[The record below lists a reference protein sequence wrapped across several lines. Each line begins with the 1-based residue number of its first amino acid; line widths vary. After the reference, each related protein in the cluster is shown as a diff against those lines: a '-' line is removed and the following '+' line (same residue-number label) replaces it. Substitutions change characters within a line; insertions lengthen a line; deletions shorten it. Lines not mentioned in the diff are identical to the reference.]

1 MRALSA
7 KIPDMKAEI
16 IQKFDTLLQTE
27 DLNAIKQEVRDL
39 RDSYNALT
47 REEQHA
53 QQEKWNAEE
62 HEEGQDFA
70 FVPAEEDE
78 RFEALLVQYKERVR
92 EQKEKIAAGQKA
104 NFEAKNTV
112 LNELEALI
120 RDEENVGKAF
130 EVFKELNERWSSIGD
145 IPGDKLRDLQD
156 RHQRLRDDFF
166 YNINIYKEL
175 REHDLKVNLRRKEE
189 LIELARGL
197 VSLEGIHEIEM
208 LARSY
213 QKQWSEIGPSP
224 RETWK
229 EIGDTFFGLI
239 RDGFGKVQAH
249 YDELRAGQEENLQKK
264 RDLVDQLRQIVS
276 LEVTNHSTWTKKTE
290 EVIEFQKAWKESGY
304 ASKAESEEI
313 WKSFRALC
321 DQFFERKNLYYD
333 DRKKSYK
340 DNQVKKEALIA
351 QANALKESN
360 EWKKSTEALIKLQ
373 EEWKSLG
380 AASQAEERKL
390 WTQFRA
396 ACDHFFTAK
405 KGFFAGMDDRH
416 EANEKEKQGIIAE
429 LEAFELTGARS
440 ADMEALRALQTR
452 WNAVG
457 HVSKASMKPLSERF
471 FGLLDAKWD
480 VLKADKADRA
490 ISQYKDRIDTLREGS
505 EGDLKRERRIL
516 REKIDRLQQRV
527 VQYEN
532 NLNFF
537 TGPGAAEMVKG
548 VEKKIRAAKD
558 EIDEIRQK
566 LRLFDAAN

>member
-16 IQKFDTLLQTE
+16 IQKFETLLQTE
-27 DLNAIKQEVRDL
+27 DLNAIKQQVREI

-47 REEQHA
+47 REEQNA

-62 HEEGQDFA
+62 HEEGQDFV

-78 RFEALLVQYKERVR
+78 RFEALLAQYKERVR
-92 EQKEKIAAGQKA
+92 EQKERVAADQKA
-104 NFEAKNTV
+104 NLEAKVAV
-112 LNELEALI
+112 LNELEVLI

-130 EVFKELNERWSSIGD
+130 EVFKELNERWTAIGEV
-145 IPGDKLRDLQD
+145 PGDKLRDLQD

-197 VSLEGIHEIEM
+197 VSLDDIHEIEM

-249 YDELRAGQEENLQKK
+249 YDELRAGQEANLQRK
-264 RDLVDQLRQIVS
+264 RDLVDQLRQIVT

-290 EVIEFQKAWKESGY
+290 EVIELQKAWKESGY
-304 ASKAESEEI
+304 ASKADSEEI
-313 WKSFRALC
+313 WKTFRSLC

-333 DRKKSYK
+333 ERKKGYK
-340 DNQVKKEALIA
+340 DNQSKKESLIE
-351 QANALKESN
+351 QANALKDST
-360 EWKKSTEALIKLQ
+360 EWKKATEALIKLQ

-380 AASQAEERKL
+380 AASQSEERKL
-390 WTQFRA
+390 WAQFRG
-396 ACDHFFTAK
+396 ACDHFFSAK
-405 KGFFAGMDDRH
+405 KAFFSDMDGRH

-457 HVSKASMKPLSERF
+457 HVSKAQMKPLSERF

-490 ISQYKDRIDTLREGS
+490 ISQYKDRIENLRESS

-516 REKIDRLQQRV
+516 REKVDRLQQRV
-527 VQYEN
+527 IQYEN

-566 LRLFDAAN
+566 LRLFDEAK